1 MARAARAAVR
11 PRQSCT
17 GRGPLGVGEA
27 LINRWAR
34 LAVRAKIKWK
44 RNALR
49 HSFGS
54 YRPAVTA
61 DLARVSAEMGN
72 SPAIINEHY
81 RALVTEAE
89 GKAWFGILPAL
100 AAAGADV
107 VPMPRAGT

>member
-1 MARAARAAVR
+1 
-11 PRQSCT
+11 
-17 GRGPLGVGEA
+17 VGEA
-27 LINRWAR
+27 LINRCAR
-34 LAVRAKIKWK
+34 LSVRARVAWK

-54 YRPAVTA
+54 YRLAVTA

-89 GKAWFGILPAL
+89 GRAWFAL
-100 AAAGADV
+100 VPVSTAGAEV
-107 VPMPRAGT
+107 VPIPVPGASA